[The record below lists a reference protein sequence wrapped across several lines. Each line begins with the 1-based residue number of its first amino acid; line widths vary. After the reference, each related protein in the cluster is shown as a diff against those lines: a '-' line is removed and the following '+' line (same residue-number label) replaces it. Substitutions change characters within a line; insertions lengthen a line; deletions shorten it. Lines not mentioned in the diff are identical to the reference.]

1 MKYKFF
7 YMITFLFVVMDN
19 VFYSKV
25 LSFVYTLPSYT
36 LFQWIQFSCLLASGF
51 TCLYFI
57 RVINRILEEKLQ
69 KEKLKQLQLQTLE
82 NYLKQDFQQ
91 EDQTSFYLHDY
102 EQYETYYLE
111 NIYSILRSGFEFII
125 AFSVLACVSL
135 FMAFLT
141 LVLGI
146 VPFIIQILTK
156 KITQYAYEK
165 ESQANSHSIDFLNML
180 IEGYNDIQVYHLQNQ
195 LDDLSQDTLDK
206 LSKAKRKYQFLLKII
221 EISHE
226 SLSHFNY
233 LVLVIIAMYLINQG
247 KITFSS
253 FILFSSMSESIT
265 YPIKSILISYSQIQS
280 VQTIKSKIKK
290 LLHIQPKQPQLTHFD
305 HEIKVTNATIGYNNQ
320 PLLTSLNLTILK
332 GQKILITGDN
342 GSGKSTFCK
351 TLGKQIPLL
360 DGNITID
367 GNNINDYSIYSIL
380 KYVST
385 EDYLFHDSVINNL
398 FTHHPNFL
406 LPLSSDLNQD
416 ALTLSGGQKQIVSLV
431 RCWNTSPSILIL
443 DEAFSALYDQT
454 NNQLLD
460 FILTNPNLTVIQVDH
475 HLHEEYLHYYDQ
487 VIHLNKNTE

>member
-1 MKYKFF
+1 MKYKCF

-36 LFQWIQFSCLLASGF
+36 LTQWIQFSCLLASGF

-57 RVINRILEEKLQ
+57 RVINRVLEEKLK

-125 AFSVLACVSL
+125 AFSVLAYVSL
-135 FMAFLT
+135 SMALIT

-146 VPFIIQILTK
+146 VPFIIQMLTK

-180 IEGYNDIQVYHLQNQ
+180 IEGYNDIQVYHLSNQ

-233 LVLVIIAMYLINQG
+233 LVLVIIAMY
-247 KITFSS
+247 
-253 FILFSSMSESIT
+253 
-265 YPIKSILISYSQIQS
+265 
-280 VQTIKSKIKK
+280 
-290 LLHIQPKQPQLTHFD
+290 FD
-305 HEIKVTNATIGYNNQ
+305 NHN
-320 PLLTSLNLTILK
+320 
-332 GQKILITGDN
+332 
-342 GSGKSTFCK
+342 C
-351 TLGKQIPLL
+351 
-360 DGNITID
+360 
-367 GNNINDYSIYSIL
+367 
-380 KYVST
+380 
-385 EDYLFHDSVINNL
+385 
-398 FTHHPNFL
+398 
-406 LPLSSDLNQD
+406 
-416 ALTLSGGQKQIVSLV
+416 
-431 RCWNTSPSILIL
+431 
-443 DEAFSALYDQT
+443 
-454 NNQLLD
+454 
-460 FILTNPNLTVIQVDH
+460 
-475 HLHEEYLHYYDQ
+475 
-487 VIHLNKNTE
+487 